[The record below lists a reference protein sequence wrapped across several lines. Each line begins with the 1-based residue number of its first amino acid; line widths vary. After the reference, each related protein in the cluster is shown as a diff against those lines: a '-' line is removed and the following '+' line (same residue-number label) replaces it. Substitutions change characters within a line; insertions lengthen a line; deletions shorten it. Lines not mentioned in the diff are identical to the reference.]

1 MNYAT
6 SDEWEPG
13 SGRLGLL
20 IATMQTKD
28 QPKRGRPSDYSA
40 EIADTI
46 CDGLADGKS
55 LKARAPLAGR
65 KA

>member
-1 MNYAT
+1 MVQLFGIRIR
-6 SDEWEPG
+6 E
-13 SGRLGLL
+13 RLL
-20 IATMQTKD
+20 IATVQTMD

-46 CDGLADGKS
+46 RNRLAGGES

>member
-1 MNYAT
+1 M
-6 SDEWEPG
+6 
-13 SGRLGLL
+13 
-20 IATMQTKD
+20 ATMQTKD

-46 CDGLADGKS
+46 CDRLADGES

>member
-1 MNYAT
+1 M
-6 SDEWEPG
+6 
-13 SGRLGLL
+13 
-20 IATMQTKD
+20 IATIQTKN
-28 QPKRGRPSDYSA
+28 QPKRGRPSGYSA

-46 CDGLADGKS
+46 CDRLADGES

>member
-1 MNYAT
+1 
-6 SDEWEPG
+6 
-13 SGRLGLL
+13 L

-46 CDGLADGKS
+46 CDRLADGES